1 MVKDLAQQLLLQP
14 NGAVQLVDRLVEAG
28 LAERRPSLSDRR
40 SVLVAIT
47 PQGAVLLETLAADH
61 LREMLKHEPL
71 LAESLRRLR
80 NLGRSSDIA

>member
-1 MVKDLAQQLLLQP
+1 MMIKDLAHQLLLQP

-28 LAERRPSLSDRR
+28 LALRRPSPTDRR
-40 SVLVAIT
+40 SVLVAMT
-47 PQGAVLLETLAADH
+47 ADGVELLESLAADH

-80 NLGRSSDIA
+80 SLG